1 MDAKS
6 YATSSDYDGSS
17 NVGSFGSPS
26 QVRMIVPTESEE
38 EQQGMRTNG
47 EHLAS
52 LPRSVRWRIQLGLL
66 KDPSADD
73 SVTNANNNRDGKRN
87 CNVEVVFENNRD
99 VIQQQEDRFKALVQ
113 KYVEE
118 TTDVGNDEHATPPLS
133 PEEIGFDSAKPAE
146 IDPLTA
152 MVMEKEA
159 QETRKAELYLKYRKE
174 RARMKRGLATEARV
188 IESESDGVDQA
199 SVSTLIVMCHVI
211 VKNPICIVFCLF
223 SNFFVIV
230 LDTIECAPTT
240 SKSHRS

>member
-47 EHLAS
+47 VHLAS

-66 KDPSADD
+66 KDPSADE
-73 SVTNANNNRDGKRN
+73 SGDGKRI
-87 CNVEVVFENNRD
+87 CNVEMVFEHNRD
-99 VIQQQEDRFKALVQ
+99 VIKQQEDRFKALEQ

-118 TTDVGNDEHATPPLS
+118 TTEAGNEEHTTPPLS
-133 PEEIGFDSAKPAE
+133 PEENGFDSVNSTAKPAE

-199 SVSTLIVMCHVI
+199 SVSTFIVMCHAI
-211 VKNPICIVFCLF
+211 VKNPICTRTACV
-223 SNFFVIV
+223 
-230 LDTIECAPTT
+230 
-240 SKSHRS
+240 

>member
-1 MDAKS
+1 MMDAKS
-6 YATSSDYDGSS
+6 YATSSDYDGNS

-26 QVRMIVPTESEE
+26 QIRMIVPTESEE

-66 KDPSADD
+66 KDPSAYD
-73 SVTNANNNRDGKRN
+73 SVTNANNNGDGEGI
-87 CNVEVVFENNRD
+87 CNVEMVFENNRD
-99 VIQQQEDRFKALVQ
+99 VIQQQEDRFKNLVQ

-133 PEEIGFDSAKPAE
+133 PEEIGFDSANSTAKPAE

-152 MVMEKEA
+152 MVMENEA
-159 QETRKAELYLKYRKE
+159 QEMRKAELYLKYRKE

-199 SVSTLIVMCHVI
+199 SVSSFIVMCHTI
-211 VKNPICIVFCLF
+211 VKNLI
-223 SNFFVIV
+223 STSV
-230 LDTIECAPTT
+230 LE
-240 SKSHRS
+240 

>member
-1 MDAKS
+1 MDANS
-6 YATSSDYDGSS
+6 YGTGSDYDISS
-17 NVGSFGSPS
+17 NVGSYGSSS
-26 QVRMIVPTESEE
+26 QTRMIVPTVSEE

-66 KDPSADD
+66 QDPSAAGGGHNGMCD
-73 SVTNANNNRDGKRN
+73 VEKVFEYNRDA
-87 CNVEVVFENNRD
+87 
-99 VIQQQEDRFKALVQ
+99 IQKQEERFKGLEE

-118 TTDVGNDEHATPPLS
+118 TTEEGNEQNATMSLS
-133 PEEIGFDSAKPAE
+133 PEESGFDSTKPAE

-188 IESESDGVDQA
+188 IESESDEVDKA
-199 SVSTLIVMCHVI
+199 SVSTFDCNV
-211 VKNPICIVFCLF
+211 
-223 SNFFVIV
+223 
-230 LDTIECAPTT
+230 
-240 SKSHRS
+240 R